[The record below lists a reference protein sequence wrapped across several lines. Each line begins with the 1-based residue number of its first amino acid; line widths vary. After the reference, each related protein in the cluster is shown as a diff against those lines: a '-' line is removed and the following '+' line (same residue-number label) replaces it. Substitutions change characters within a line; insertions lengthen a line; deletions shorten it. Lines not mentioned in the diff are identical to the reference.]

1 MAFAE
6 RFNKRGK
13 MARYKI
19 ADVLFEFFPKY
30 KYSEKL
36 LENYVYNGEEAPQF
50 KIEISAQDIQFED
63 QGEHGFPEY
72 YSECLAV
79 YRKLSN
85 YILENA
91 NGMLFHCSAIAVDG
105 EAYLFSAPS
114 GTGKSTH
121 TALWR
126 ELLGEKA
133 IMINDDKPI
142 IRLIDGAF
150 YVYGTPWDGKHR
162 LSTNTR
168 AKIKAVCLLKRGT
181 ENKIEK
187 ISAGEALVSAMS
199 QTLLPET
206 EELMEK
212 FLALLEKLL
221 ASVDLYRLHCNVS
234 LDAAKLSYTT
244 MSEKER

>member
-1 MAFAE
+1 
-6 RFNKRGK
+6 

-19 ADVLFEFFPKY
+19 ADVLFEFFAKY

-36 LENYVYNGEEAPQF
+36 LENYLYHGEEMPQL
-50 KIEISAQDIQFED
+50 KIDISAEDIKFED
-63 QGEHGFPEY
+63 KGGHGFPEY

-133 IMINDDKPI
+133 VMINDDKPI
-142 IRLIDGAF
+142 IRFTDGAF

-168 AKIKAVCLLKRGT
+168 AKIKAVCVLKRGT

-187 ISAGEALVSAMS
+187 ISAGEMLISAMS
-199 QTLLPET
+199 QTVLPET
-206 EELMEK
+206 KDLMEK
-212 FLALLEKLL
+212 FLTFLEKLL
-221 ASVDLYRLHCNVS
+221 GSVDLYKLHCNVS
-234 LDAAKLSYTT
+234 LEAAELSYKT
-244 MSEKER
+244 MSGKV